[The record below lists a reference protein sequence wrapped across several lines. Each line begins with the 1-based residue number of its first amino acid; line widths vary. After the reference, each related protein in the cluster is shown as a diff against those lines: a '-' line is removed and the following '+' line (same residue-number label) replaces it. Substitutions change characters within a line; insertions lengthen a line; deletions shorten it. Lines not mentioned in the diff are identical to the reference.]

1 MGLVGPHATIRGLFT
16 WLFIVSCAV
25 KKIELLA
32 SQFREL
38 DYEVLDLSTADA
50 LSRFK
55 DYRARV
61 SGLRKSLEMCHR
73 VKNGPQTSDVYE
85 VLRNAGVTPAKTG
98 TIDETP
104 APTPRQLA
112 SSSVEDEHRWIDQE
126 AASIVPMLEQSVKL
140 IELQHSIEQIEQ
152 RVADQAAAN
161 RISEQFVELSQ
172 RSAELADTMKNDL
185 AVIIKSSERSTVL
198 IILGAVYLLLIMAAT
213 RSSNSDFGPTH
224 GPSRWSVVLAGLGLV
239 CSTLLSV
246 LVFFTRKRVVQHLW
260 EHKLHRLS
268 GDWWE
273 FVEEKKGEKEA

>member
-16 WLFIVSCAV
+16 WLFVVSCAV

-38 DYEVLDLSTADA
+38 DYEVLDLSTTDA
-50 LSRFK
+50 LSRIK

-98 TIDETP
+98 TIDETH

-126 AASIVPMLEQSVKL
+126 AASILPMLEQSVKL
-140 IELQHSIEQIEQ
+140 IELQHSIEQIEH

-172 RSAELADTMKNDL
+172 RSAELADTMKKDL
-185 AVIIKSSERSTVL
+185 AVSIKNSERSTVL
-198 IILGAVYLLLIMAAT
+198 ILLGAVYILLIMAAT
-213 RSSNSDFGPTH
+213 RSSNSNFGSTH
-224 GPSRWSVVLAGLGLV
+224 RPSRWSVILAGVGLA
-239 CSTLLSV
+239 CLTV
-246 LVFFTRKRVVQHLW
+246 LCILIFFTRKRVVQHSW

-268 GDWWE
+268 GDWWGI
-273 FVEEKKGEKEA
+273 VEEKKGEKEA